1 MNAPNSSGM
10 LQVKHGT
17 TEQWRILQRPLQ
29 EGEDEAAA
37 PMKTRLRRHTEQ
49 SMRERETRS
58 GETKSAPTSPLD
70 VVSPTDLSS
79 HSKPAQWTVD
89 QVWSFISNLPGE
101 TRWIFRS
108 VFRHLKSFFTLC
120 RLLLDFWCSVLIPSV
135 VLWFCPKC

>member
-1 MNAPNSSGM
+1 MVLFCT

-17 TEQWRILQRPLQ
+17 TEQWRILQRPPQ

-49 SMRERETRS
+49 NVRERETRTS
-58 GETKSAPTSPLD
+58 ETKSAPTSPLD
-70 VVSPTDLSS
+70 VVSPTDLTS

-101 TRWIFRS
+101 VIDHS
-108 VFRHLKSFFTLC
+108 KHALKHLSSFFTLLHLISPGSRSHQSGVLST
-120 RLLLDFWCSVLIPSV
+120 RLYSE
-135 VLWFCPKC
+135 

>member
-1 MNAPNSSGM
+1 M

-17 TEQWRILQRPLQ
+17 MEQWRILQRPLQ

-49 SMRERETRS
+49 SGLVRERETRS

-89 QVWSFISNLPGE
+89 QVWSFISSLPGE
-101 TRWIFRS
+101 TMERLKRAL
-108 VFRHLKSFFTLC
+108 RHLTSFFTL
-120 RLLLDFWCSVLIPSV
+120 LTD
-135 VLWFCPKC
+135 

>member
-1 MNAPNSSGM
+1 M

-49 SMRERETRS
+49 SVRERDTRS
-58 GETKSAPTSPLD
+58 SETKSAPTSPLD
-70 VVSPTDLSS
+70 LVSPTDLSPQC
-79 HSKPAQWTVD
+79 KPAQWTVD

-101 TRWIFRS
+101 MMDQCRCAFTHLTSYTFVECSNCSLHSTLSLCFDIF
-108 VFRHLKSFFTLC
+108 
-120 RLLLDFWCSVLIPSV
+120 LI
-135 VLWFCPKC
+135 LTFA